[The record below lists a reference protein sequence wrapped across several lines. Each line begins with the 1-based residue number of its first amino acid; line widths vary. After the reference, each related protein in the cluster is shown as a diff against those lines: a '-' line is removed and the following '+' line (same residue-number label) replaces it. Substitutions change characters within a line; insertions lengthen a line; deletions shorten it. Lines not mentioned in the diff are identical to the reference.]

1 MEDKLLASSG
11 PPAKILSTPPL
22 LSAMALVF
30 PNAFDRRTIS
40 PLPFHT
46 IAIFARFVL
55 FSCPFPFEAFSNLCI
70 PLGWGKA
77 LIVSDKL
84 SLGQWMEGFK
94 KYWEGFFSIYIY
106 ILIYHLSRKGFVVS
120 FLF

>member
-11 PPAKILSTPPL
+11 PPAKILSTPPPLLLLL
-22 LSAMALVF
+22 LSGMVLVF

-55 FSCPFPFEAFSNLCI
+55 FSRPFPSEAFFEYLCI
-70 PLGWGKA
+70 PLESG
-77 LIVSDKL
+77 
-84 SLGQWMEGFK
+84 EG
-94 KYWEGFFSIYIY
+94 EGTY
-106 ILIYHLSRKGFVVS
+106 R
-120 FLF
+120 

>member
-22 LSAMALVF
+22 LLLLLLLSGMVLVF

-55 FSCPFPFEAFSNLCI
+55 FSRPFPSEAFSNI
-70 PLGWGKA
+70 SVYPSNWGRGKA

-84 SLGQWMEGFK
+84 SLGQWMGVERFK
-94 KYWEGFFSIYIY
+94 KY
-106 ILIYHLSRKGFVVS
+106 
-120 FLF
+120 